1 MIDENETIKAKRRDC
16 LVEELGDYGDIEV
29 FDDLLSKLQLKDEY
43 KAFKHRFRGIFAAM
57 AFRAIAYLEKTA
69 IQPNITDD
77 VRSEIKTERTIN
89 PRGPIAHMF
98 RVEYRGQSAI
108 LKLAWSPVNRLP
120 ELAVYD
126 ALKAANIPNIPS
138 IIDSGIIIE
147 KSFGYRVE
155 YLLIEDCGVP
165 LAEYLQTQMLLGIS
179 KQSDIAAS
187 AMFQAVECIYGA
199 WKAGILHRDIT
210 ADSVVVK
217 GGQVCIIDWG
227 HAKIVKDGPM
237 DVDTLAATWLFDK
250 DLATGNE
257 GSSAPIIGNP
267 LYTSIPV
274 LAGAEKRSIAD
285 DVESVLYSRFERKV
299 EIEQLERSEYD
310 AFKHRFRGI
319 FAAMAFRAIAYVDG
333 TAIQPTIPDSTR
345 TTVEAELTR
354 DTTADDSVHA
364 HLKCFDSFEGLE
376 CVGLEGE
383 AALIKYFKF
392 ILRMARH
399 AIAGLSSD
407 ERKMDVIL
415 KLAWSPVDQLPE
427 SAVYDALKAANI
439 PKIPLIIDSG
449 IIIEKSFGYRVEY
462 LLIEDCGISLTK
474 YLLTQSHWD
483 MKRMSDNA
491 ARPMSQIVETIY
503 NAWNAGIL
511 HRDISAD
518 NILVKGGQVRIID
531 WGSATLLENSSVD
544 INAIEAKWLFKKKT
558 GMYNEYKP
566 ESVGTSLYK
575 SIPVLISA
583 TQRSIVDDIES
594 ALYVVL
600 ESVFKTRPDN
610 LNVEPIALR
619 LESEHSLA
627 FVRGCCLSDVNYYR
641 QAFGIPHC
649 SERFAW
655 LMDTFREYLFVRNGE
670 YIGSKLAM
678 QPLFERTV
686 EIEQLE
692 RILEQI
698 KERIYGESPVS
709 NTGKKRLQDGKSNTC
724 VKAPRRSKRLQP
736 KKRRR

>member
-1 MIDENETIKAKRRDC
+1 MWGNYTFIHRCDLADEDQDSV
-16 LVEELGDYGDIEV
+16 LVDVNINVDSTDSSVDIYSNNRIEQTV
-29 FDDLLSKLQLKDEY
+29 NLRG
-43 KAFKHRFRGIFAAM
+43 RF
-57 AFRAIAYLEKTA
+57 
-69 IQPNITDD
+69 
-77 VRSEIKTERTIN
+77 
-89 PRGPIAHMF
+89 AHVF
-98 RVEYRGQSAI
+98 RVE
-108 LKLAWSPVNRLP
+108 KNR
-120 ELAVYD
+120 
-126 ALKAANIPNIPS
+126 
-138 IIDSGIIIE
+138 
-147 KSFGYRVE
+147 R
-155 YLLIEDCGVP
+155 
-165 LAEYLQTQMLLGIS
+165 
-179 KQSDIAAS
+179 
-187 AMFQAVECIYGA
+187 
-199 WKAGILHRDIT
+199 
-210 ADSVVVK
+210 
-217 GGQVCIIDWG
+217 
-227 HAKIVKDGPM
+227 
-237 DVDTLAATWLFDK
+237 
-250 DLATGNE
+250 
-257 GSSAPIIGNP
+257 
-267 LYTSIPV
+267 
-274 LAGAEKRSIAD
+274 
-285 DVESVLYSRFERKV
+285 
-299 EIEQLERSEYD
+299 
-310 AFKHRFRGI
+310 
-319 FAAMAFRAIAYVDG
+319 
-333 TAIQPTIPDSTR
+333 
-345 TTVEAELTR
+345 
-354 DTTADDSVHA
+354 
-364 HLKCFDSFEGLE
+364 
-376 CVGLEGE
+376 
-383 AALIKYFKF
+383 
-392 ILRMARH
+392 
-399 AIAGLSSD
+399 
-407 ERKMDVIL
+407 DVIL

-439 PKIPLIIDSG
+439 PNIPLIIDSG

-491 ARPMSQIVETIY
+491 ARPMSQIVEIIY

-544 INAIEAKWLFKKKT
+544 INAIETKWLFKKKT

-627 FVRGCCLSDVNYYR
+627 FVRGCCLSDVNYYK

-686 EIEQLE
+686 EIQQLE
-692 RILEQI
+692 HILEQI
-698 KERIYGESPVS
+698 RERVYGESHVS
-709 NTGKKRLQDGKSNTC
+709 NTGKKRLQDGKSSTR